1 MRHLP
6 QLCRADAV
14 GHRGVPEGRPA
25 RRPAQRSRRLSA
37 GARVHPMPSQ
47 CKKPVTSATAHT
59 RTNPAATNMLSRPMR
74 ALPDPR
80 PPTPT
85 RPPSAFR
92 SDPEATGPGGFGRV
106 RPPSSYSHDEGPG
119 SSSRALRSQAVA
131 VGFEPTVT
139 GYATL
144 AFEASS
150 FGRSDT
156 LPRESLDHP
165 GPWTEIG
172 SRGRSP
178 TWPGVQVS
186 PGQRVRKNAVSC
198 SAHSRS
204 RTPAMTSG
212 RWFRRRSRIT
222 SQREPAAPA
231 FSSRAP

>member
-6 QLCRADAV
+6 QLCRADVV

-25 RRPAQRSRRLSA
+25 RRPTQRSRRLSA
-37 GARVHPMPSQ
+37 GARAHPMPSQ

-59 RTNPAATNMLSRPMR
+59 STNPAATNMLSRAMR
-74 ALPDPR
+74 SLSDLR

-85 RPPSAFR
+85 SPPTRVPIRPR
-92 SDPEATGPGGFGRV
+92 ATGPGDFGRI
-106 RPPSSYSHDEGPG
+106 RPPSSYSDDEGPG
-119 SSSRALRSQAVA
+119 SVSRALRSPAVA

-172 SRGRSP
+172 SRGSSP
-178 TWPGVQVS
+178 AWPGVPVS

-198 SAHSRS
+198 SAHSGS

-212 RWFRRRSRIT
+212 RWFRRRSRMT